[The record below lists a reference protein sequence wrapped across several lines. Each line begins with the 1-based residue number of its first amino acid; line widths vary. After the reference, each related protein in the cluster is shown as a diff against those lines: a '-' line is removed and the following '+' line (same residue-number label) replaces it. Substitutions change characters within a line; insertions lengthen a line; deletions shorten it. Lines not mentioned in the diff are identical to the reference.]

1 MYSEKNLDQQH
12 EWQFTKPSSA
22 VLCNRAIFGQVS
34 GKHSRIDL
42 VLLYFAVIGP
52 KNSRHSINQSDSKV
66 NLVSTWSVAFSRAS
80 NYLLDYT
87 LSLHWFLVIFSF
99 PLIGTEWRSRS
110 RTVLQQIISKHQSMC
125 LCNLTVV
132 SSAILNCYAVVL
144 LLDSQFPVLRP
155 SFSVPRSKFQK
166 HLFYSNITPREG
178 SISSDLPCRQKER
191 LKLLETTQITT

>member
-1 MYSEKNLDQQH
+1 M
-12 EWQFTKPSSA
+12 
-22 VLCNRAIFGQVS
+22 S

-42 VLLYFAVIGP
+42 VSLYFAVIGP

-144 LLDSQFPVLRP
+144 LPDSQFPVLRP
-155 SFSVPRSKFQK
+155 SFPVPRSKFQK
-166 HLFYSNITPREG
+166 HLFCSNITPREG